1 MILQAM
7 LAAAVLAGGSETAAN
22 GPVSATLRWGEGTT
36 NATLTIARGD
46 AQLFSRTVPGA
57 VCDGCALAGDGDVA
71 VTDLDG
77 DGENEVVVTSTTG
90 GTQCC
95 DLSGVYDFRDGGYGE
110 LTRNWGFA
118 GLNLTDGDGD
128 GRLEFRS
135 TDDRFLKDFT
145 THASAWPPA
154 RVWMYL
160 HQDGVPILVDVT
172 SRYGELIRGNAA
184 EAKKRLRGARG
195 ADARGYAATYVADE
209 YLLGHGA
216 TGLRELERR
225 KLSRAF
231 RSSLLKRLHRYGYR

>member
-7 LAAAVLAGGSETAAN
+7 LAAALLAGGSETAAN

-36 NATLTIARGD
+36 NATLTITRGGD
-46 AQLFSRTVPGA
+46 ELFSRAIPGA
-57 VCDGCALAGDGDVA
+57 VCDGCVLAGDGDVA

-95 DLSGVYDFRDGGYGE
+95 DLSGVYDFRGGTYGE

-118 GLNLTDGDGD
+118 GLNLTDVDGD

-145 THASAWPPA
+145 THAAAWPPP
-154 RVWMYL
+154 RVWRYL
-160 HQDGVPILVDVT
+160 HQDGVPVMVDVT
-172 SRYGELIRGNAA
+172 GAYGTLIRSNAA
-184 EAKKRLRGARG
+184 EAKRRLRGAAGSDR
-195 ADARGYAATYVADE
+195 RGYAATYVADE
-209 YLLGHGA
+209 YLLGRGA

-225 KLSRAF
+225 KLGRSF
-231 RSSLLKRLHRYGYR
+231 RTSLLKRLHRYGYR